1 MGELERLFSI
11 LEELRK
17 EKEKFKK
24 NILEEGPSFQYTFGF
39 LLGEYNLKKQIYS

>member
-17 EKEKFKK
+17 EKENFKK
-24 NILEEGPSFQYTFGF
+24 NILEEGPSLSIYFWFPFRGIQF
-39 LLGEYNLKKQIYS
+39 KKQIYS